1 MGTES
6 DEGPRHKMGGARA
19 GGPVQRIGWITL
31 VVLAFAGGWLLA
43 RAGRPDAAPDLM
55 VGAQAPATATALA
68 PTPVPVPTATPTSP
82 EAGDTLPTLYIDI
95 APDDFAKIEAKREE
109 ALKNWILLATNA
121 DFVPATVRVGDG
133 DPVQVQLRLK
143 GDWGDHFA
151 HDKWSY
157 RIEVQ
162 GGDAVMGMSV
172 FSIQDPSTRTYANE
186 WAFMQALR
194 REDVLTVGYSFAHV
208 VQNGQTMGVYA
219 VEEGFA
225 KELLESQRRRESVII
240 RYNED
245 LLWETWAAYDND
257 FVTPPGITEFHLID
271 EFDSGGVAASPT
283 LSAAR
288 DAAVGKLRAWWAGEL
303 PASEVFDIDRMAR
316 FWALADLWGANHA
329 LDWHNLRFYYN
340 PLTTRLEPIAF
351 DAQALG
357 ESAVVDVAELAGRR
371 ELLAYGDDR
380 LRRAY
385 AQALAAYTDP
395 AYLAALQQDVGGDL
409 ASVRAS
415 LLPEFGG
422 VTTPDGGGVLDAPW
436 DALAERAS
444 SLRDWLSPPQMVYA
458 YRPADVPT
466 DTLVLDV
473 GNLLGLPVQIDGV
486 FVDGDWFPADASWAT
501 PGAVDEL
508 VGPVDAAGDVV
519 LKALSSDAEFMPYAR
534 LRTSAVLPPEAETAS
549 VQLVT
554 RVWGLSET
562 VTRPVMASYP
572 PIVQGALPT
581 APTVEQALA
590 AHPYLQIDDTAA
602 RTLTMPAG
610 THAVS
615 GGLILPEGYG
625 LRLVPGTTLR
635 FEPDAY
641 LLARGPLQFDGTE
654 DAPIVLGPSEDLWHG
669 IVVLD
674 AGAPSTWAYVTV
686 EKTVAVSLPGWTV
699 TGGITFYQSPISLDH
714 CRILGTQAE
723 DGLNTIRTTFHFADT
738 EFAST
743 FSDAFDSDFSQ
754 GDVVRSSF
762 HDIGADG
769 IDVSGTQVAVSDIR
783 MVNLGDKGFSIGE
796 ASQLTATGVSVEDAD
811 FGIASKDLSRVVAQD
826 VTVARARV
834 AALAAYIKKPAYGPA
849 TIVANGVHFQDIPD
863 DRLTLVQTGSWIDL
877 DGERIWGTEVD
888 VEALYAP

>member
-1 MGTES
+1 MGTQL
-6 DEGPRHKMGGARA
+6 DGGPGHAMGGAHAA
-19 GGPVQRIGWITL
+19 GRGQRVGWVTL
-31 VVLAFAGGWLLA
+31 IVLAFAGGWLLA
-43 RAGRPDAAPDLM
+43 RAGHANEIPDSMAA
-55 VGAQAPATATALA
+55 AQAPATATALA
-68 PTPVPVPTATPTSP
+68 PTPVPLPTATPTSP

-95 APDDFAKIEAKREE
+95 APDDFAKIEAKRED

-162 GGDAVMGMSV
+162 GGDAVMGMRV

-194 REDVLTVGYSFAHV
+194 REDILTVGYSFAHV
-208 VQNGQTMGVYA
+208 VQNGKTMGVYA

-245 LLWETWAAYDND
+245 LLWETWAAYEND
-257 FVTPPGITEFHLID
+257 FVTPPGITEFHVID
-271 EFDSGGVAASPT
+271 EFDSGGVDADPT

-288 DAAVGKLRAWWAGEL
+288 DAAVGKLRAWWAGQL

-340 PLTTRLEPIAF
+340 PITTRLEPIAF
-351 DAQALG
+351 DAQALEDG
-357 ESAVVDVAELAGRR
+357 AVADVTKLAGRR
-371 ELLAYGDDR
+371 ELLAYGDAR

-385 AQALAAYTDP
+385 VEALAEFTDP
-395 AYLAALQQDVGGDL
+395 AYLAALQADVGGGL
-409 ASVRAS
+409 EAVRAS
-415 LLPEFGG
+415 LLPEFGD
-422 VTTPDGGGVLDAPW
+422 VTAPDGGGVLDAPW
-436 DALAERAS
+436 DALAERAA
-444 SLRDWLSPPQMVYA
+444 SLRDWLNPPQMVYA

-486 FVDGDWFPADASWAT
+486 QVGPDWYPAAADWAT
-501 PGAVDEL
+501 PGAAGNVVGVEDAGEDL
-508 VGPVDAAGDVV
+508 V
-519 LKALSSDAEFMPYAR
+519 LRALSPDAEFMPYAR
-534 LRTSAVLPPEAETAS
+534 LRTSVVLPPEVDPDS

-554 RVWGLSET
+554 RVWGLTET

-572 PIVQGALPT
+572 SIVQGALPP
-581 APTVEQALA
+581 APTLDQALA
-590 AHPYLQIDDTAA
+590 AHPYLKVDDTAA
-602 RTLTMPAG
+602 RMLTMPAG

-615 GGLILPEGYG
+615 GSLILPEGYG
-625 LRLVPGTTLR
+625 LRLAPGTTLR

-669 IVVLD
+669 IVVHRRRGALD
-674 AGAPSTWAYVTV
+674 VG
-686 EKTVAVSLPGWTV
+686 LRDG
-699 TGGITFYQSPISLDH
+699 
-714 CRILGTQAE
+714 RE
-723 DGLNTIRTTFHFADT
+723 DGR
-738 EFAST
+738 
-743 FSDAFDSDFSQ
+743 
-754 GDVVRSSF
+754 G
-762 HDIGADG
+762 
-769 IDVSGTQVAVSDIR
+769 
-783 MVNLGDKGFSIGE
+783 
-796 ASQLTATGVSVEDAD
+796 
-811 FGIASKDLSRVVAQD
+811 
-826 VTVARARV
+826 
-834 AALAAYIKKPAYGPA
+834 LAA
-849 TIVANGVHFQDIPD
+849 GVDVDRRHHVLSEPDLARPLPHPGHPSRGRAEHDPD
-863 DRLTLVQTGSWIDL
+863 DLPLRRHGVRLDILRRVRFGLLTGRHRALVVPRHRG
-877 DGERIWGTEVD
+877 
-888 VEALYAP
+888 